1 MNNLN
6 AMTDHALVLLYEQGK
21 DSAFDVL
28 LSRYQDYVF
37 SYITFLVKRTDAAE
51 DLLQETFIKVVQAI
65 RHHKYQNTGK
75 FSAWLVRIAHNV
87 VVDYLR
93 TSEQTLCS
101 LKDEFP
107 QDVLNCVRLSEKSRE
122 AEMVEGQYALTL
134 HDMLNYLPD
143 VQREVVIMRFF
154 DDLSFKEIAQKTG
167 VSINTSLGRMRYAL
181 INLRRMVQEHRLEL
195 VG

>member
-51 DLLQETFIKVVQAI
+51 DLLQETFIKAVQAI

>member
-51 DLLQETFIKVVQAI
+51 DLLQETFIKAVQAI

-75 FSAWLVRIAHNV
+75 FGAWLVRIAHNV

-134 HDMLNYLPD
+134 HDMLDYLPD

-181 INLRRMVQEHRLEL
+181 INLRRMVQEHQMEL